1 MQSYSDRDFLNNDL
15 TNATIDFSLQNSVTN
30 LTVAMLASAAKTSDL
45 NTSAL
50 STQVATA
57 DAIKSYAD
65 GLLGANDAMVY
76 KGVIDASGNPNYP
89 AGDAGHTYKISV
101 AGKIGGASG
110 INVEVGDMVICLVD
124 STVTGDHATV
134 GANWNIIQVNI
145 DGSVVGPASSTD
157 NAIVRFD
164 GVTGKIIQNGLASV
178 DDSGSV
184 NIPTGQAYEINN
196 VDILTAD
203 TLGSS
208 VVTSSLTTVGTL
220 SSGNATAVVDAATD
234 ALAGKVELAT
244 NAETQTG
251 TDATRA
257 VTPAGL
263 ASIGYTKYYTS
274 TISNSTGATI
284 TAGTHGLTTAL
295 FAFVQDASRAT
306 HTGTADLSTGY
317 DWATTNQDF
326 SINVNGAGATTVNL
340 ITLTTDVATTV
351 TAINAAFT
359 TAGVSGVEAFA
370 SGINVGIRTTANG
383 IGQSF
388 VLAAGTTDALVTLGL
403 TAGTYTGTGYN
414 NSLIDT
420 VIDDANQDVTWSVDT
435 VAINGRIII
444 FGI

>member
-1 MQSYSDRDFLNNDL
+1 MFS
-15 TNATIDFSLQNSVTN
+15 TNPD
-30 LTVAMLASAAKTSDL
+30 
-45 NTSAL
+45 
-50 STQVATA
+50 
-57 DAIKSYAD
+57 
-65 GLLGANDAMVY
+65 
-76 KGVIDASGNPNYP
+76 YP
-89 AGDAGHTYKISV
+89 AANAGDTYKISV
-101 AGKIGGASG
+101 AGKIGGASVP
-110 INVEVGDMVICLVD
+110 NVEVEVGDMIICLVD
-124 STVTGDHATV
+124 STATGDHATV

-164 GVTGKIIQNGLASV
+164 GFTGKVIQDGLASV

-196 VDILTAD
+196 VDILTAN

-208 VVTSSLTTVGTL
+208 VVTSSLTAVGTL
-220 SSGNATAVVDAATD
+220 TTGNATAVVDAATD

-263 ASIGYTKYYTS
+263 DSLSLLKQPYTATF
-274 TISNSTGATI
+274 SNSTGATV
-284 TAGTHGLTTAL
+284 TAGTHGFTTVL
-295 FAFVQDASRAT
+295 FAIVQDASSAT
-306 HTGTADLSTGY
+306 HTGTANLSTGF

-326 SINVNGAGATTVNL
+326 SINVNGTGATTVNL
-340 ITLTTDVATTV
+340 TTLTTNVATTV

-388 VLAAGTTDALVTLGL
+388 ILASGTTDALVTLGL

-420 VIDDANQDVTWSVDT
+420 VIDDATQDVIWTVDT